1 MYIGSSIFL
10 LAVGAVL
17 RFGVRT
23 DHISQVDLPVVG
35 YILMA
40 CGALG
45 IVLSLVL
52 AGPRTRRTRTVI
64 AQDPATLGRSA
75 QRGADVEQVEDL
87 FASPSRTLIDR
98 QERG

>member
-1 MYIGSSIFL
+1 VYIGSSTFL

-45 IVLSLVL
+45 LVLSLVL

-64 AQDPATLGRSA
+64 AQDPAMLGRP
-75 QRGADVEQVEDL
+75 GHGVTDVEHVEDL
-87 FASPSRTLIDR
+87 FASPSRTLVDR
-98 QERG
+98 EERG